1 MRRIP
6 ALACHIRNG
15 AIAAVSAA
23 KAIKPQA
30 DVLGA
35 IESTAAKLAVSRL
48 ACHIHVYDSGLQTAG
63 LIEFQQDLLGRDPAA
78 IVKEIPA
85 SEALYGMTVTFE
97 TLGAVQDPQPA
108 LDSTSL
114 QNLNSIWQGVI
125 AARGGTMVPPDA
137 VTAFRPAPPVAGL
150 PVVDVVPIP
159 NRTIDFGDIQPTCTP
174 TSTTWVM
181 PANTLFEPDKADLRD
196 EAKVLLDQAAQILK
210 QHPEAGIRITGHT
223 ASTGTEPSGLELSL
237 ARADAVAMYL
247 VQAGVDGSR
256 IDPQGVGDTQPSCED
271 WDPATGT
278 QIEACAATE
287 RNVTLVATG
296 VVLCDN

>member
-1 MRRIP
+1 
-6 ALACHIRNG
+6 
-15 AIAAVSAA
+15 
-23 KAIKPQA
+23 
-30 DVLGA
+30 
-35 IESTAAKLAVSRL
+35 
-48 ACHIHVYDSGLQTAG
+48 
-63 LIEFQQDLLGRDPAA
+63 
-78 IVKEIPA
+78 
-85 SEALYGMTVTFE
+85 
-97 TLGAVQDPQPA
+97 
-108 LDSTSL
+108 
-114 QNLNSIWQGVI
+114 
-125 AARGGTMVPPDA
+125 
-137 VTAFRPAPPVAGL
+137 
-150 PVVDVVPIP
+150 
-159 NRTIDFGDIQPTCTP
+159 
-174 TSTTWVM
+174 M